1 MVYHTWSREFP
12 RPHNTEHPDISM
24 LKQKNF
30 MTFTIVCII
39 SLLPG
44 SGRSQDAKNMLERVG
59 ITVTGECLTK
69 VVQDRGR
76 VSLGSTS
83 LAKNPKDASE
93 QAIKSHE
100 ALKRR
105 VKELQLRD
113 FVSNTAN
120 YQVFEECS
128 YHENKRLCQGYRARI
143 TTEFETSEIA
153 RLGDIIAVGSSL
165 GSEEISDLQTFAS
178 PELLKRSREECLEIA
193 TQNAATKAQKLAHG
207 AGVKLG
213 SPVAIQESSSG
224 ESVHPLYTRQRML
237 AAAESSGPSIE
248 SRPLDL
254 QVAVTVTYR
263 FD

>member
-1 MVYHTWSREFP
+1 MSSSAQS
-12 RPHNTEHPDISM
+12 IKS
-24 LKQKNF
+24 
-30 MTFTIVCII
+30 
-39 SLLPG
+39 S
-44 SGRSQDAKNMLERVG
+44 AERGG
-59 ITVTGECLTK
+59 ITATGECLTK

-83 LAKNPKDASE
+83 VAKTPKEASE
-93 QAIKSHE
+93 QAIRSHE
-100 ALKRR
+100 ALKLK
-105 VKELQLRD
+105 VKELRLKD

-128 YHENKRLCQGYRARI
+128 YNQNKRSCQGYRARI

-165 GSEEISDLQTFAS
+165 GSEEISNLETFAS

-193 TQNAATKAQKLAHG
+193 TQNAAVKAQKLARG

-213 SPVAIQESSSG
+213 APLAIQESSSG
-224 ESVHPLYTRQRML
+224 ESVHPVYARQRML
-237 AAAESSGPSIE
+237 AATESTGPSID

-254 QVAVTVTYR
+254 QVAVTVTYS
-263 FD
+263 FE